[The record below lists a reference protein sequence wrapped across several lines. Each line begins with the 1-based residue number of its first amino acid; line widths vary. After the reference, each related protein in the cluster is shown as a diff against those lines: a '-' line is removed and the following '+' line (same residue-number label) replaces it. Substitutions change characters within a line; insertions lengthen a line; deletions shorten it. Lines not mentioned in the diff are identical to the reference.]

1 MALIHEDE
9 QTHQDSEQDSD
20 PLVLFK
26 YALRA
31 PETKRQWPRRLKTF
45 LDFLRMEGASSLEE
59 QARLFVI
66 RTRQRPQW
74 AQDNL
79 IRFMTL
85 QRERAGRGEIS
96 DSTIPNYYK
105 ATKLF
110 CEMNDIVLNWKRI
123 LCGLPRAKQAANDR
137 APTIEE
143 IQKLVEFPDRR
154 IKPIIYTM
162 VSSGIRIGAWE
173 YLRWKHVEP
182 VRNDQGEVILA
193 RLTVYA
199 EEREQYYCF
208 ISSEAHISLNEWME
222 FRASYG
228 EKITG
233 QSWLMR
239 DIWQTTNS
247 NYSTKRALATS
258 PRKLKSS
265 GIKRLIEHA
274 LWEQGIRQPLK
285 DGAKRHEWK
294 AAHGFRKFY
303 KSRTVMRPIN
313 VELTMGHNIGISA
326 SYYKPT
332 IQEVMQDYLKAV
344 DLLTINGDKN
354 ILQREIKALKE
365 KEKDSDLLVRAK
377 LLEKEKEIEV
387 LYQKDSITTDSI
399 ATLSDQFCTMMRE
412 IEALKKGRRN
422 DGS

>member
-1 MALIHEDE
+1 
-9 QTHQDSEQDSD
+9 
-20 PLVLFK
+20 
-26 YALRA
+26 
-31 PETKRQWPRRLKTF
+31 
-45 LDFLRMEGASSLEE
+45 MEGASLLEE

-66 RTRQRPQW
+66 KTRQRPPW
-74 AQDNL
+74 AQDSL

-85 QRERAGRGEIS
+85 QRERVWRGEIS
-96 DSTIPNYYK
+96 ESTIPNYYK

-110 CEMNDIVLNWKRI
+110 CEMNDIVLNWKKI
-123 LCGLPRAKQAANDR
+123 LCGLPRVKQAANDR
-137 APTIEE
+137 APTLEE

-162 VSSGIRIGAWE
+162 ASSGIRIGSWE
-173 YLRWKHVEP
+173 YLRWKHIEP
-182 VRNDQGEVILA
+182 IRNDQGDVIAA

-199 EEREQYYCF
+199 DEREQYFCF
-208 ISSEAHISLNEWME
+208 ITPEAVSSLIEWME

-233 QSWLMR
+233 ESWLMR
-239 DIWQTTNS
+239 DIWQTTNLK
-247 NYSTKRALATS
+247 YGAKRALATS

-303 KSRTVMRPIN
+303 KSRAEQVMKPIN

-326 SYYKPT
+326 SYYRPT
-332 IQEVMQDYLKAV
+332 EQEILQDYLKAI
-344 DLLTINGDKN
+344 DPLTINGEKTV
-354 ILQREIKALKE
+354 LLKQVKALKE
-365 KEKDSDLLVRAK
+365 TNEDSEYLVKAKLQEKDDQIK
-377 LLEKEKEIEV
+377 TM
-387 LYQKDSITTDSI
+387 Q
-399 ATLSDQFCTMMRE
+399 DQFTQLQSQVQLLMSSISTIDQASKNELARKMYE
-412 IEALKKGRRN
+412 EGIYTPAERRT
-422 DGS
+422 

>member
-1 MALIHEDE
+1 LI
-9 QTHQDSEQDSD
+9 
-20 PLVLFK
+20 LFK
-26 YALRA
+26 YALKA
-31 PETKRQWPRRLKTF
+31 PETRRQWPRRLKVF
-45 LDFLRMEGASSLEE
+45 FDFLEMEGASLLEE

-66 RTRQRPQW
+66 KTRQRPPW
-74 AQDNL
+74 AQDSL

-85 QRERAGRGEIS
+85 QRERVWRGEIS
-96 DSTIPNYYK
+96 ESTIPNYYK

-110 CEMNDIVLNWKRI
+110 CEMNDIVLNWKKI
-123 LCGLPRAKQAANDR
+123 LCGLPRVKQAANDR
-137 APTIEE
+137 APTLEE

-162 VSSGIRIGAWE
+162 ASSGIRIGSWE
-173 YLRWKHVEP
+173 YLRWKHIEP
-182 VRNDQGEVILA
+182 IRNDQGDVIAA

-199 EEREQYYCF
+199 DEREQYFCF
-208 ISSEAHISLNEWME
+208 ITPEAVSSLIEWME

-233 QSWLMR
+233 ESWLMR
-239 DIWQTTNS
+239 DIWQTTNLK
-247 NYSTKRALATS
+247 YGAKRALATS

-303 KSRTVMRPIN
+303 KSRAEQVMKPIN

-326 SYYKPT
+326 SYYRPT
-332 IQEVMQDYLKAV
+332 EQEILQDYLKAI
-344 DLLTINGDKN
+344 DPLTINGEKTV
-354 ILQREIKALKE
+354 LLKQVKALKE
-365 KEKDSDLLVRAK
+365 TNEDSEYLVKAKLQEKDDQIK
-377 LLEKEKEIEV
+377 TM
-387 LYQKDSITTDSI
+387 Q
-399 ATLSDQFCTMMRE
+399 DQFTQLQSQVQLLMSSISTIDQASKNELARKMYE
-412 IEALKKGRRN
+412 EGIYTPAERRT
-422 DGS
+422 